1 MEAKDF
7 LNLIPSNS
15 GNKKVVFRDKN
26 NNPLDITLTLS
37 ILEHPD
43 RVIIVVDGEIMD
55 YFLDQ
60 EQYIKELIEE
70 NTSLST
76 ALHEVSELMD
86 SF

>member
-1 MEAKDF
+1 METKDF